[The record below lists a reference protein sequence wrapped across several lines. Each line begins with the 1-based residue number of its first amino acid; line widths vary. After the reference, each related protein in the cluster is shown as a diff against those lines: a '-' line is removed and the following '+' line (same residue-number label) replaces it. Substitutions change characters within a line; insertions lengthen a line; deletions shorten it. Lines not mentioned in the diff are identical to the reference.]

1 MLKCM
6 KSHWKR
12 AVSGLLAVV
21 MAAGMLPVSAFA
33 ADTGG
38 SSNPY
43 APTGSFELNVAG
55 TTAWN
60 GSDQPM
66 AVYRTK
72 NGNTQVTTIPTAVPF
87 ALLEDNGGDSL
98 KIGYQDGGWTGSDL
112 DGTGW
117 ANKDSVLVNLPDV
130 IPSIA
135 YESDGNKLF
144 NSRLTRF
151 EYVVPGTYAQ
161 AEQLAQLQQEAMS
174 SGETLVVQRTGQ
186 TVSIIRAK
194 GDPAQLHSY
203 SLDGV
208 SYQKYDA
215 WTEPVDAG
223 MFGYELPYSIDR
235 AYSADSSIT
244 LTKFCPQAVTFGAAK
259 VSASDPTGG
268 VGAYN
273 PGSPGGSKPTTS
285 NVSWATDPERT
296 FLRFTLIEFP
306 QGVVTDLNTDDWGTW
321 HVVGTPL
328 NVVWNTDSSGN
339 VWSVDKC
346 RSDITWYNSC
356 AMQYNGQGANAAQL
370 MAGTVY
376 SYDAT
381 SNPRWVTTA
390 DEFQKATGITNEQ
403 KEQMFHCNSS
413 AWSTSWLD
421 GDYTSMWGT
430 DAESVTPG
438 NLYKVYKA
446 NDAFLYLLN
455 CLSASDTSGG
465 WSADEAMER
474 WSEYVNDADGNLR
487 TKYRIIVET
496 GGVFRDPDKGRRAY
510 TLREA
515 MAYSLYNNEGSGNYT
530 LIYDQASTLNN
541 MARWMRQG
549 KDNQFLEYPLD
560 ENGTPTGEELHSING
575 FRECDSFVDTIQY
588 ARPIRDTI
596 FSERRSFGLH
606 IFSPF
611 NFEGNEHTTPS
622 LEVTKKAGDNIPVGE
637 EWSFT
642 VTYTSGTPINYTA
655 TKAVTET
662 ANGLKFSLKADEI
675 IHIDFVADASFRFE
689 VTEDDSSQLTNITGT
704 GGIADMAAKKFTSNG
719 GASKVTFTNGTT
731 ITEKKP
737 VYLKL
742 KKIAATD
749 KRPLSGAEFSVY
761 ADSSCSG
768 TPLAVMTTGA
778 DGTAS
783 TSVPNIVEDGGSVT
797 LYVKETKAPAGCTPL
812 ASPFTVT
819 CKAPE
824 NSTAAGAVQV
834 GPASGI
840 ENGGIPEPGKA
851 LLFKRDA
858 LTNTGVGPATF
869 KFSSVTN
876 GVYEFDTDENG
887 VLESVQWWD
896 PTEASG
902 KYIKPGEY
910 AVTEL
915 VPPPNYEP
923 TTEVQQIKLE
933 LDANGNPIPAG
944 PLVFKNLAKVGLKIV
959 KYDRQSHRPM
969 ANVTFEIFRD
979 GVSLGNYETN
989 ASGEIS

>member
-1 MLKCM
+1 MSKN
-6 KSHWKR
+6 KKTYWKR
-12 AVSGLLAVV
+12 VISGLLAVV
-21 MAAGMLPVSAFA
+21 MAAGMLPVSTFA

-38 SSNPY
+38 GSNPY
-43 APTGSFELNVAG
+43 APTGNFELNIAG

-60 GSDQPM
+60 GGDQPM
-66 AVYRTK
+66 AVYRTES
-72 NGNTQVTTIPTAVPF
+72 GSTQAAAIPTSTAF
-87 ALLEDNGGDSL
+87 ALLEDNGSDRL

-117 ANKDSVLVNLPDV
+117 IDKESVLVNLPDV

-151 EYVVPGTYAQ
+151 EYVIPGTYAL
-161 AEQLAQLQQEAMS
+161 AEQLAQLQREAMS
-174 SGETLVVQRTGQ
+174 NGETLVVQRTGQ
-186 TVSIIRAK
+186 MVNVSRAK

-203 SLDGV
+203 SLDGA
-208 SYQKYDA
+208 SYWKYDA
-215 WTEPVDAG
+215 WTESVDAG
-223 MFGYELPYSIDR
+223 VFGYELPYSIDR
-235 AYSADSSIT
+235 AYSADPSIT

-306 QGVVTDLNTDDWGTW
+306 QGVVTDLNTNDWDTW

-328 NVVWNTDSSGN
+328 NVVWNTDSNGN
-339 VWSVDKC
+339 VWSADKC

-381 SNPRWVTTA
+381 SGGNQYWVTTA
-390 DEFQKATGITNEQ
+390 DEFQAATGISDQE

-438 NLYKVYKA
+438 NIYKVYKA
-446 NDAFLYLLN
+446 NDAFLYLLGR
-455 CLSASDTSGG
+455 LSSREGSDG

-474 WSEYVNDADGNLR
+474 WSEYVYDADGNLR

-496 GGVFRDPDKGRRAY
+496 GGVFRDPDSHRRAY

-541 MARWMRQG
+541 MARWMRQA
-549 KDNQFLEYPLD
+549 KDNQFVEYPLD
-560 ENGTPTGEELHSING
+560 DNGTPTGEELHSTNG

-611 NFEGNEHTTPS
+611 NFETGDPS
-622 LEVTKKAGDNIPVGE
+622 KPWLEVTKTAGDGISADE
-637 EWSFT
+637 EWTFT
-642 VTYTSGTPINYTA
+642 VKYTA
-655 TKAVTET
+655 GAPAGFTAKRNDVDCTSQVTQT
-662 ANGLKFSLKADEI
+662 GSGLKFTLKAGET
-675 IHIDFVADASFRFE
+675 IHIDFDADASFRCE
-689 VTEDDSSQLTNITGT
+689 VTEDDSSKLTSITGT
-704 GGIADMAAKKFTSNG
+704 GGAADMTAKKFTTTSG
-719 GASKVTFTNGTT
+719 VAKVTFTNS
-731 ITEKKP
+731 TE
-737 VYLKL
+737 
-742 KKIAATD
+742 
-749 KRPLSGAEFSVY
+749 
-761 ADSSCSG
+761 
-768 TPLAVMTTGA
+768 TPPPPPDEPT
-778 DGTAS
+778 
-783 TSVPNIVEDGGSVT
+783 
-797 LYVKETKAPAGCTPL
+797 
-812 ASPFTVT
+812 
-819 CKAPE
+819 
-824 NSTAAGAVQV
+824 
-834 GPASGI
+834 
-840 ENGGIPEPGKA
+840 PGKA
-851 LLFKRDA
+851 ILFKRDA
-858 LTNTGVGPATF
+858 NTNAGVGPATF
-869 KFSSVTN
+869 KFSSVTRACLKN
-876 GVYEFDTDENG
+876 
-887 VLESVQWWD
+887 
-896 PTEASG
+896 
-902 KYIKPGEY
+902 KYC
-910 AVTEL
+910 
-915 VPPPNYEP
+915 
-923 TTEVQQIKLE
+923 
-933 LDANGNPIPAG
+933 
-944 PLVFKNLAKVGLKIV
+944 
-959 KYDRQSHRPM
+959 
-969 ANVTFEIFRD
+969 
-979 GVSLGNYETN
+979 TN
-989 ASGEIS
+989 RW